1 MRELVIL
8 FVHAIATLA
17 RLLGPGGIRSV
28 VAESVLVKQQLLIL
42 NRSRQR
48 SPNLRTSDR
57 LVAGLCALLIRPA
70 RLIRSAIVLRPF
82 TLLSLHQ
89 ALRNRKYRLLFS
101 SQRRGRPGPKGP
113 NKELL
118 EAVVQMK
125 QRNPTWGCPRIAQQI
140 ALAFDIPIDKD
151 VVRRILASHYRPEQ
165 DSGGPSWLTFMGHLK
180 DSLWSLDMFRC
191 ESATLRTHW
200 VLVVMDQYT
209 RRIIGFGVHAGAV
222 DGVALCRMF
231 NHAIRWQRWMPKYL
245 SSDHE
250 VWRDPDRSL
259 HPHNE
264 ITFDAPKAYFSWHRT
279 GVGAH

>member
-8 FVHAIATLA
+8 FVHAMATLA

-48 SPNLRTSDR
+48 SPNLRIFRSPR
-57 LVAGLCALLIRPA
+57 RRFVCSPHSPA
-70 RLIRSAIVLRPF
+70 RLIRSAIVLRPSA
-82 TLLSLHQ
+82 LLSLHQ
-89 ALRNRKYRLLFS
+89 ALRNRKYSLLFS

-125 QRNPTWGCPRIAQQI
+125 QRNPTWGCPRIAQQL

-165 DSGGPSWLTFMGHLK
+165 DCGGPSWLTFMGHLK

-209 RRIIGFGVHAGAV
+209 RRIMGFGVHAGTV
-222 DGVALCRMF
+222 DGVALCRML
-231 NHAIRWQRWMPKYL
+231 NRAIRWQCQMPKYL
-245 SSDHE
+245 SSDHDPLYRFGQWQASLRILE
-250 VWRDPDRSL
+250 V
-259 HPHNE
+259 
-264 ITFDAPKAYFSWHRT
+264 T
-279 GVGAH
+279 